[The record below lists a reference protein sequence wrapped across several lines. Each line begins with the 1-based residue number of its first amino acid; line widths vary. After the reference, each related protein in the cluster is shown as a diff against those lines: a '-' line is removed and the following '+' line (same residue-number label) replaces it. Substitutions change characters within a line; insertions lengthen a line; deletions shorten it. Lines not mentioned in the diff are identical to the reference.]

1 MAFTQDIKTTY
12 KKIYSELGA
21 AASEDIEE
29 VVSVTFDVT
38 SVSLDSS
45 SKATANYATTISGI
59 TNNGYGILEF
69 IFKGEKSLMEE
80 AEAALAESLK
90 SGAN

>member
-1 MAFTQDIKTTY
+1 MSFTQDIKTTY

-38 SVSLDSS
+38 SVSLDSLS
-45 SKATANYATTISGI
+45 NATASFSTTINGI
-59 TNNGYGILEF
+59 TNKGYGILEF
-69 IFKGEKSLMEE
+69 ISKGEKSLMEE
-80 AEAALAESLK
+80 AEEALAVRYS
-90 SGAN
+90 